1 MKLLEILIGEVSE
14 ALGDNML
21 TWKEKRQLR
30 NDLKQQQMK
39 AIFEREKEK
48 PPKSAVEHMKHRP
61 YENDIERR

>member
-1 MKLLEILIGEVSE
+1 
-14 ALGDNML
+14 ML